1 MGDAPS
7 RGAGGRGTD
16 TTSRTAPRS
25 TSRSGSRSTS
35 RSAGAT
41 ASRGRAA
48 AQDPIKAFLA
58 PTGDPQRDAVL
69 AGISSKLDKL
79 RQQNQQR
86 QPTQAPTRTTPTH
99 HPHR

>member
-7 RGAGGRGTD
+7 RSAGGRGTD

-25 TSRSGSRSTS
+25 TSRSGSRSTSRSQS

-69 AGISSKLDKL
+69 AGISSKIDKL

-86 QPTQAPTRTTPTH
+86 Q
-99 HPHR
+99 